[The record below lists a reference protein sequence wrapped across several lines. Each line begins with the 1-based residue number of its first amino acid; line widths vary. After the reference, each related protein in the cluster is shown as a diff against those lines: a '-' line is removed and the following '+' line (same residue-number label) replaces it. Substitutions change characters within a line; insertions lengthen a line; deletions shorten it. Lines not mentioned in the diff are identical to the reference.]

1 MRTIRENVFET
12 NSSSSHSIS
21 LSDPSISNDGM
32 MDTIPLNGNGDI
44 VLSGGEFGWQWEKF
58 SDALTKANYCA
69 VYAVLHRNDLIN
81 QLIEVIKDQTG
92 ANNVILDISDDC
104 SKSNWSY
111 IDHDSFDVAAAA
123 FGSNDVLRRFI
134 FNRKSILYL
143 GNDNEIAPDMFYEP
157 KVRYTHRVII
167 PDLKRLGAYATYHL
181 ENPDNDRIL
190 LAIEDIL
197 YNEIKDGVKVDQDRN
212 LIEIVDY
219 CSSYPYMSYGD
230 ELQYVRNNLIYKVE
244 RWRVKSKGF
253 DEGININ
260 ENLIR
265 LFRQRV
271 NDKLQIE
278 PDPNDYIDIKYE
290 VECL

>member
-58 SDALTKANYCA
+58 SDALTKSNYCA

-197 YNEIKDGVKVDQDRN
+197 YNEIKDGVKVDQDKN
-212 LIEIVDY
+212 LIGIVDY

>member
-197 YNEIKDGVKVDQDRN
+197 YNEIKDGVKVDQDKN
-212 LIEIVDY
+212 LIGIVDY

-244 RWRVKSKGF
+244 RWR
-253 DEGININ
+253 II
-260 ENLIR
+260 
-265 LFRQRV
+265 
-271 NDKLQIE
+271 
-278 PDPNDYIDIKYE
+278 
-290 VECL
+290 

>member
-32 MDTIPLNGNGDI
+32 MDTISLDKNGDI

-69 VYAVLHRNDLIN
+69 VYVSLYRDDLIN
-81 QLIEVIKDQTG
+81 QLIDVIKDQTG
-92 ANNVILDISDDC
+92 ANNVILDISDDYNNT
-104 SKSNWSY
+104 NWSY
-111 IDHDSFDVAAAA
+111 IDHDSLDVVAAV

-134 FNRKSILYL
+134 FNKKSILYL
-143 GNDNEIAPDMFYEP
+143 GNDNETAPDMFYEP
-157 KVRYTHRVII
+157 KVKYTHKVII
-167 PDLKRLGAYATYHL
+167 PDLERLGAHATYHL
-181 ENPDNDRIL
+181 EDPDNNRIISV
-190 LAIEDIL
+190 IENIL
-197 YNEIKDGVKVDQDRN
+197 YSEIENGVKVDQDRS
-212 LIEIVDY
+212 LIEIAGY
-219 CSSYPYMSYGD
+219 HTSYGD

-244 RWRVKSKGF
+244 TWRVKSKGF
-253 DEGININ
+253 DRGINIS

-271 NDKLQIE
+271 NDKLQLE
-278 PDPNDYIDIKYE
+278 PDPNDYIDIRYE
-290 VECL
+290 IECL

>member
-21 LSDPSISNDGM
+21 LSDPSINNDGM
-32 MDTIPLNGNGDI
+32 MDTIPLDKNGDI

-69 VYAVLHRNDLIN
+69 VYAVLYRDDLIN
-81 QLIEVIKDQTG
+81 QLIDVIKDQTG
-92 ANNVILDISDDC
+92 ANNVILDISDDYN
-104 SKSNWSY
+104 KTNWSY
-111 IDHDSFDVAAAA
+111 IDQDSFDVAAAA

-134 FNRKSILYL
+134 FNKKSILYL
-143 GNDNEIAPDMFYEP
+143 GNDNETAPDMFYEP
-157 KVRYTHRVII
+157 KVRYTHKVII

-181 ENPDNDRIL
+181 ENPDNDRIIS
-190 LAIEDIL
+190 AIENIL
-197 YNEIKDGVKVDQDRN
+197 YSEIKNGVKVDHDKN

-219 CSSYPYMSYGD
+219 EPYSCMSYRD
-230 ELQYVRNNLIYKVE
+230 ELQYVRNNLIYMAEV
-244 RWRVKSKGF
+244 WRVKSKGF
-253 DEGININ
+253 DRGININ

-271 NDKLQIE
+271 NDKFQIE
-278 PDPNDYIDIKYE
+278 PDPNDYIDIRYE